1 MQRMGKCMQEKTLR
15 TLYLHLVPLIDRYL
29 VVKFKILSKTPRRS
43 LFFFRSKKSVSVA
56 RRYTTGERAF
66 LTSGATRG
74 RARNNRHFAYHEN
87 RASGPEVNGA
97 RITRIFP

>member
-1 MQRMGKCMQEKTLR
+1 MQSMGKCMQEKALR

-87 RASGPEVNGA
+87 RASGRRLMA
-97 RITRIFP
+97 RA

>member
-43 LFFFRSKKSVSVA
+43 LFFPFFSLKEIGVSRPAVHHGRKSVFNKRCHSWSS
-56 RRYTTGERAF
+56 TKQPT
-66 LTSGATRG
+66 LCL
-74 RARNNRHFAYHEN
+74 
-87 RASGPEVNGA
+87 P
-97 RITRIFP
+97 